1 MNREEILHIFRS
13 TGALI
18 SGHFLLTS
26 GLHSDRYFQCARV
39 LQYPQ
44 HAETLCARLAQPF
57 LERRPDVVIAPAIGG
72 IIVGYETA
80 RALGVRALFTERE
93 QGDMTLRRGFELQ
106 PGERAL
112 LVEDVITTGGSLKE
126 VLTLAGNA
134 GAEVVGA
141 ACLVDRSGGTVDL
154 GVEFHALLSL
164 QVRTYPPERCP
175 LCQRGEPLVKPGS
188 RNLQNDA

>member
-1 MNREEILHIFRS
+1 MNREEILQIFRS
-13 TGALI
+13 TGALL

-26 GLHSDRYFQCARV
+26 GLHSDQYFQCARV
-39 LQYPQ
+39 LQYPK

-106 PGERAL
+106 SGERAL
-112 LVEDVITTGGSLKE
+112 LVEDVITTGGSLEE
-126 VLTLAGNA
+126 VLTLARNA

-141 ACLVDRSGGTVDL
+141 ACLVDRSGGNVEF

-164 QVRTYPPERCP
+164 QVRTYPPEQCP